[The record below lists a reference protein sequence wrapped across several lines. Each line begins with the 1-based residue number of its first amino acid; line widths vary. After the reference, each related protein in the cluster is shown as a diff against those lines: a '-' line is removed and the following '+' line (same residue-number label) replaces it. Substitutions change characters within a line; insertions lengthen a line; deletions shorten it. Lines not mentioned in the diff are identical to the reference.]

1 MNDHPEE
8 MISIMLDSELDAA
21 ETEKVISALGSNPRY
36 RYRLERYQLISDTI
50 KHQLP
55 DLLNHNLALRV
66 TQAIADEQ
74 VHSTNVRQLS
84 EPLHSGWRVTG
95 FALAASLAAMAVI
108 GVQWYQP
115 DSSLTPEQL
124 ASATAPV
131 MAPATV
137 EFGTL
142 PSISTTADS
151 VQLVSA
157 GQSVVRSPE
166 VLAQVASGDAAQ
178 WKVLRATSR
187 PRLTEY
193 LINHNEY
200 SSIVP
205 VRDGLMPQVRIVGY
219 DSGE

>member
-21 ETEKVISALGSNPRY
+21 ETEKVIRSLGSNPRY
-36 RYRLERYQLISDTI
+36 RYQLERYQLISDTI

-55 DLLNHNLALRV
+55 DLLNHDLALRV
-66 TQAIADEQ
+66 THAIADEQ
-74 VHSTNVRQLS
+74 AHNINVRQLS

-115 DSSLTPEQL
+115 DSSLAPEQL

-142 PSISTTADS
+142 PPILTADG
-151 VQLVSA
+151 VQRVSA
-157 GQSVVRSPE
+157 GQSAVRSPDG
-166 VLAQVASGDAAQ
+166 LAQGVSGDAAQ
-178 WKVLRATSR
+178 WKVLSAASR

-200 SSIVP
+200 SSVVP
-205 VRDGLMPQVRIVGY
+205 VRDGLMPQVRVVGY